1 MLIVARTSSSE
12 LIDSESSVPEGS
24 EGSKSSKLAK
34 LLIFMHPCEDMVQ
47 PELAEKSRFLL
58 IVMVLLPLL

>member
-24 EGSKSSKLAK
+24 EGSNWEGLGARG
-34 LLIFMHPCEDMVQ
+34 EGDD
-47 PELAEKSRFLL
+47 RG
-58 IVMVLLPLL
+58 